1 MEFEN
6 LLILIKTVSD
16 SELTDFAYEEN
27 GTSIHLK
34 KKKEMVVVAGNQ
46 PDVPIAGLAAAQA
59 AASPATVNA
68 ETVQAASS
76 EPEGM
81 IVKSPLV
88 GTFYAAPSEDADPF
102 VSVGDQVKK
111 GDLLM
116 EADLEQI
123 KAADLNVITPVL
135 IGNTADYS
143 EIKMLKEG
151 DVSAGDEILS
161 LA

>member
-1 MEFEN
+1 MLGFFKN
-6 LLILIKTVSD
+6 KSKGKVICSPC
-16 SELTDFAYEEN
+16 N
-27 GTSIHLK
+27 GR
-34 KKKEMVVVAGNQ
+34 V
-46 PDVPIAGLAAAQA
+46 VPITEV
-59 AASPATVNA
+59 PDPTF
-68 ETVQAASS
+68 S
-76 EPEGM
+76 EKILGDGVAVIPSEGR
-81 IVKSPLV
+81 
-88 GTFYAAPSEDADPF
+88 FYAPADGEVTAVFDTLHAFTMTTTQGVELLLHIGLDTVVLKGVPF
-102 VSVGDQVKK
+102 TSHISVGDHVKK

>member
-1 MEFEN
+1 M
-6 LLILIKTVSD
+6 ILKGAP
-16 SELTDFAYEEN
+16 F
-27 GTSIHLK
+27 
-34 KKKEMVVVAGNQ
+34 
-46 PDVPIAGLAAAQA
+46 
-59 AASPATVNA
+59 
-68 ETVQAASS
+68 
-76 EPEGM
+76 
-81 IVKSPLV
+81 KSHI
-88 GTFYAAPSEDADPF
+88 
-102 VSVGDQVKK
+102 SVGDQVKK

-143 EIKMLKEG
+143 EIKILKEG

>member
-1 MEFEN
+1 MLGFFKN
-6 LLILIKTVSD
+6 KSKGKVICSPC
-16 SELTDFAYEEN
+16 N
-27 GTSIHLK
+27 GR
-34 KKKEMVVVAGNQ
+34 V
-46 PDVPIAGLAAAQA
+46 VPITGLD
-59 AASPATVNA
+59 TVILK
-68 ETVQAASS
+68 
-76 EPEGM
+76 G
-81 IVKSPLV
+81 
-88 GTFYAAPSEDADPF
+88 APFTSHI
-102 VSVGDQVKK
+102 SVGDQVKK

-151 DVSAGDEILS
+151 NVSAGDEILS

>member
-1 MEFEN
+1 MYKRQG
-6 LLILIKTVSD
+6 LDTVV
-16 SELTDFAYEEN
+16 LKGAPF
-27 GTSIHLK
+27 TSHI
-34 KKKEMVVVAGNQ
+34 
-46 PDVPIAGLAAAQA
+46 
-59 AASPATVNA
+59 
-68 ETVQAASS
+68 
-76 EPEGM
+76 
-81 IVKSPLV
+81 
-88 GTFYAAPSEDADPF
+88 
-102 VSVGDQVKK
+102 SVGDQVKK

>member
-1 MEFEN
+1 MLGFFKN
-6 LLILIKTVSD
+6 KSKGKVICSPC
-16 SELTDFAYEEN
+16 N
-27 GTSIHLK
+27 GR
-34 KKKEMVVVAGNQ
+34 V
-46 PDVPIAGLAAAQA
+46 VPITEVPDPTFSEKILGDGVAVIPSEGRFYAPADGEVTAVFDTLHAFTMTTTQGVELLLHIGLD
-59 AASPATVNA
+59 TVNLK
-68 ETVQAASS
+68 ETYSFTS
-76 EPEGM
+76 H
-81 IVKSPLV
+81 I
-88 GTFYAAPSEDADPF
+88 
-102 VSVGDQVKK
+102 SVGDQVKK

-143 EIKMLKEG
+143 KIEMLKEG

>member
-1 MEFEN
+1 MHIG
-6 LLILIKTVSD
+6 LDTVV
-16 SELTDFAYEEN
+16 LKGPF
-27 GTSIHLK
+27 TSHI
-34 KKKEMVVVAGNQ
+34 
-46 PDVPIAGLAAAQA
+46 
-59 AASPATVNA
+59 
-68 ETVQAASS
+68 
-76 EPEGM
+76 
-81 IVKSPLV
+81 
-88 GTFYAAPSEDADPF
+88 
-102 VSVGDQVKK
+102 SVGDQVKK

>member
-1 MEFEN
+1 MLGFFKN
-6 LLILIKTVSD
+6 KSKGKVICSPC
-16 SELTDFAYEEN
+16 N
-27 GTSIHLK
+27 GR
-34 KKKEMVVVAGNQ
+34 V
-46 PDVPIAGLAAAQA
+46 VPITEV
-59 AASPATVNA
+59 PDPTF
-68 ETVQAASS
+68 S
-76 EPEGM
+76 EKILGDGVAVIPSEGR
-81 IVKSPLV
+81 
-88 GTFYAAPSEDADPF
+88 FYAPADGEVTAVF
-102 VSVGDQVKK
+102 DTLHAFTMTTTQGVELFLHIGLDTVILKGAVGDQVKK

-151 DVSAGDEILS
+151 DVSAGDEVLS